1 MSSTVFIVWRESI
14 EAMLVIG
21 ILYTWLKSQPET
33 GKGMQFLWGGVLAGV
48 AMAATLAFIMLKV
61 QNELAAEAL
70 DYFQIGIVLIASVL
84 ITQMVLWMRRHGR
97 SLKHE
102 LESGMQKAHEQANW
116 WGMATVAAIAVGREG
131 AETVIFLYGAGLAQN
146 SHIIPFMLSAA
157 GGFALAFFTFWILSR
172 GSRFFSW
179 QLFFRFSEILLLLL
193 AAALLVDGID
203 HMIGL
208 GWIPPLID
216 PVWDSSFILDDS
228 SRIGGVIAAFTGYRA
243 QPALMLLLIY
253 AIYWLVVSLLLSR
266 SSKPVTTQRQTAS

>member
-48 AMAATLAFIMLKV
+48 VMAATLAFIMLKV

-179 QLFFRFSEILLLLL
+179 QLFFRFSEVLLLLL

>member
-1 MSSTVFIVWRESI
+1 MSSTLFIVWRESI

-48 AMAATLAFIMLKV
+48 AMAAVLAFIMLEV
-61 QNELAAEAL
+61 QSELASDAL

-97 SLKHE
+97 NLKRD
-102 LESGMQKAHEQANW
+102 LESGMQKAQEQASW

-146 SHIIPFMLSAA
+146 SEMIPFMLAAA
-157 GGFALAFFTFWILSR
+157 GGFALAFFTFWALSR
-172 GSRFFSW
+172 GTRYFSW
-179 QLFFRFSEILLLLL
+179 QLFFRFSEVLLLLL

-208 GWIPPLID
+208 GWIPSLID

-243 QPALMLLLIY
+243 QPALMLLVIY
-253 AIYWLVVSLLLSR
+253 AAYWLMVSFLLRR
-266 SSKPVTTQRQTAS
+266 SIPAKQIKTQA

>member
-179 QLFFRFSEILLLLL
+179 QLFFRFSEVLLLLL

>member
-21 ILYTWLKSQPET
+21 ILYTWLKNQPET

-157 GGFALAFFTFWILSR
+157 GGFALAFCTFWILSR

-179 QLFFRFSEILLLLL
+179 QLFFRFSEVLLLLL

-253 AIYWLVVSLLLSR
+253 AVYWLVVSLLLSR
-266 SSKPVTTQRQTAS
+266 SSKPVTTQRQAAS